1 MGKPTERKGL
11 ARVIPRAL
19 FATSILL
26 GISACELWVGRE
38 VPGLP
43 SDRAWQV
50 LPMRAFL
57 TRPGLEVEAMEFCRV
72 DRCGYDAVVARLSA
86 TSEEAARLRAS
97 LQSPPKLASLI
108 GGGTSRSA
116 SLALSV
122 EKASFGGWTGDR
134 IAMAKGARRA
144 AGLVLERPQAR
155 DGVEVL
161 LVIAQDDAVATALA
175 RDATR

>member
-1 MGKPTERKGL
+1 MGEQREARGR
-11 ARVIPRAL
+11 ARVVAQVL
-19 FATSILL
+19 FASSLLL

-43 SDRAWQV
+43 KDRAWQV

-57 TRPGLEVEAMEFCRV
+57 TRPGLELVAMEFCRV

-97 LQSPPKLASLI
+97 LQSPPKLALII

-116 SLALSV
+116 SVALRV

-134 IAMAKGARRA
+134 IAMAKGARKA

-161 LVIAQDDAVATALA
+161 LVIAQDDAVANALA
-175 RDATR
+175 RSATR